1 VQKSRIIAAGYLLE
15 TEEVIHM
22 ILARKTYDGYT
33 GYQTRADIKP
43 NKVTLKVV
51 DGRKDKRVGRNY
63 QDDNGFWFY
72 PTEDL

>member
-1 VQKSRIIAAGYLLE
+1 MLE

-51 DGRKDKRVGRNY
+51 DGRKTSASAVIY

>member
-1 VQKSRIIAAGYLLE
+1 
-15 TEEVIHM
+15 M